1 MMYRYITKSLAR
13 GVHLGLGINCIL
25 LYLVLLSKGFFPIL
39 ACSPLFV
46 PVRDVGHK
54 GEVSDLVK
62 KNRDTLMSTFKDMLI
77 KDLLKEA
84 ISNLKR
90 ANKDASAA
98 QMNEIKKLNTT
109 SRVSLRK
116 KRTVQVQPQTSGN
129 HDNIKTAA
137 EKAQLEK
144 VKAELECDFGA
155 RIPGYFQFCVLSQ
168 FDLSF
173 ALFIFTKILKP
184 P

>member
-1 MMYRYITKSLAR
+1 
-13 GVHLGLGINCIL
+13 
-25 LYLVLLSKGFFPIL
+25 
-39 ACSPLFV
+39 
-46 PVRDVGHK
+46 
-54 GEVSDLVK
+54 
-62 KNRDTLMSTFKDMLI
+62 MLI

-84 ISNLKR
+84 ISNLRR
-90 ANKDASAA
+90 ANKDALSA
-98 QMNEIKKLNTT
+98 QMNEIKKLNTM

-155 RIPGYFQFCVLSQ
+155 RIPGYF
-168 FDLSF
+168 
-173 ALFIFTKILKP
+173 
-184 P
+184 